1 MEPHNDSWIYA
12 GSAKE
17 RLWSKSAIGKKIN
30 GNDLLLSSSEVIF
43 CHNHR
48 HLDLPY
54 ENWLNEEI
62 KKKSN
67 LINEAIVLEALR
79 VPGNK
84 VVLTENFT
92 AKEELVRNKSTWG
105 LRWSSNFHPREN
117 LPESEI
123 RWFHS
128 SDYIDMEELFSWTV
142 DVMGRNRLA
151 EVLIVDNEQA
161 VVTYNITSE
170 NPRGNLTPP
179 TETDRILISKFN
191 NVKISKGILYYGY
204 EKWPSEQLGIDYL
217 DGRIIDHT
225 TEDYIMSEKT
235 KYSEITEVFTDLL
248 ERGLHPRPG
257 FKYGTKWRCY
267 DKKIG
272 LDHAPWLIVEPSKRK
287 LNWES
292 ACLASR
298 LASGVNKIWLQPLK
312 INDEWKYLG
321 IIRPPAN
328 SRWTNPNKK

>member
-84 VVLTENFT
+84 VVLTENF
-92 AKEELVRNKSTWG
+92 AGKEELVHNKSTWG

-191 NVKISKGILYYGY
+191 NVKISKGTLY
-204 EKWPSEQLGIDYL
+204 WI
-217 DGRIIDHT
+217 
-225 TEDYIMSEKT
+225 
-235 KYSEITEVFTDLL
+235 
-248 ERGLHPRPG
+248 
-257 FKYGTKWRCY
+257 
-267 DKKIG
+267 
-272 LDHAPWLIVEPSKRK
+272 RK
-287 LNWES
+287 MAL
-292 ACLASR
+292 
-298 LASGVNKIWLQPLK
+298 
-312 INDEWKYLG
+312 
-321 IIRPPAN
+321 
-328 SRWTNPNKK
+328 